1 LARTDD
7 DDSVLMVRAASGEL
21 AAFEEL
27 VRRNQRNA
35 WALAWRVLGDAA
47 EAEDVV
53 QDAFLKIYKAASRYR
68 PTARFR
74 TYLYAVITRLCL
86 DRSQKKRP
94 EYTADLPDVPDAGRG
109 PETLLITSELTEAVR
124 RCLEGLPTNQRI
136 AISLRH
142 DDAMTYEEIAEVL
155 QVSSKAVDS
164 LLQRARSALRECLA
178 HVR

>member
-27 VRRNQRNA
+27 VRRNQKTA

-53 QDAFLKIYKAASRYR
+53 QEAFLKIYKAAFRYR

-74 TYLYAVITRLCL
+74 TYLYAVVTRLCL
-86 DRSQKKRP
+86 DRSHKKRP
-94 EYTADLPDVPDAGRG
+94 EYTDELPDVPDAGRG
-109 PETLLITSELTEAVR
+109 PETLLVTSELGEAVR
-124 RCLEGLPTNQRI
+124 RCLDALPTNQRI

-142 DDAMTYEEIAEVL
+142 YDAMTYEEIADVL
-155 QVSSKAVDS
+155 RVSPKAVDS
-164 LLQRARSALRECLA
+164 LLQRARTTLKECLA